1 MEREEDEKHRMII
14 KCFGDQAGPHSPF
27 SIHTLVSLG
36 ASTGKRAGDWYG
48 PASVAH
54 ILSQAVKLA
63 ATSHNEFKNLTVYV
77 AQDCAGNFKYSLEN
91 NHFLSKSDLFKFSFS
106 LP

>member
-1 MEREEDEKHRMII
+1 MEKEEDEKHRMII
-14 KCFGDQAGPHSPF
+14 KCFGDQAGPCSPF

-63 ATSHNEFKNLTVYV
+63 ASTHKEFKNVTAYV
-77 AQDCAGNFKYSLEN
+77 AQDCAGKIRINYIFMCY
-91 NHFLSKSDLFKFSFS
+91 
-106 LP
+106 